1 MFKRVKII
9 QIIGSLLVF
18 VYLGLFVSNVIFG
31 YLGAL
36 DTFIFS
42 ILLVA
47 IGFDLI
53 WKGVLLKSS
62 STLWFAICLILW
74 AILILILKLYNQ
86 NIQEY
91 NFVFASIPLIPSALN
106 MIVFKNSIYLKVII
120 INIFIIVPIL
130 LMQFLTLSW
139 WWLVLMATASVGV
152 SIVICR
158 FIGLKRGRSGKV

>member
-91 NFVFASIPLIPSALN
+91 IFVFASIPLIPSALN

>member
-91 NFVFASIPLIPSALN
+91 IFVFASIPLIPSALN

-120 INIFIIVPIL
+120 INISIIVPIL

-139 WWLVLMATASVGV
+139 W
-152 SIVICR
+152 
-158 FIGLKRGRSGKV
+158 

>member
-91 NFVFASIPLIPSALN
+91 IFVFASIPLIPSALN

-120 INIFIIVPIL
+120 INIFIIIPIL
-130 LMQFLTLSW
+130 LMQFLTLRW
-139 WWLVLMATASVGV
+139 WWLVLIATASVGA
-152 SIVICR
+152 SIAICR
-158 FIGLKRGRSGKV
+158 FIGLKRGHSGKV

>member
-1 MFKRVKII
+1 MFKRVKVI

-120 INIFIIVPIL
+120 INISIIVPIL

-139 WWLVLMATASVGV
+139 WWLVLIATASVGV

>member
-120 INIFIIVPIL
+120 INISIIVPIL

>member
-91 NFVFASIPLIPSALN
+91 IFVFASIPLIPSALN

-120 INIFIIVPIL
+120 INISIIVPIL

-139 WWLVLMATASVGV
+139 WWLVLIATASVGV

>member
-42 ILLVA
+42 ILLVV

-91 NFVFASIPLIPSALN
+91 IFVFASIPLIPSALN

-120 INIFIIVPIL
+120 INISIIVPIL

>member
-42 ILLVA
+42 ILLVV

-120 INIFIIVPIL
+120 INISIIVPIL

>member
-91 NFVFASIPLIPSALN
+91 IFVFASIPLIPSALN

-139 WWLVLMATASVGV
+139 WWLVLIATASVGV

>member
-91 NFVFASIPLIPSALN
+91 IFVFASIPLIPSALN

-120 INIFIIVPIL
+120 INISIIVPIL

-139 WWLVLMATASVGV
+139 WCLVLIATASVGV

>member
-120 INIFIIVPIL
+120 INISIIVPIL

-139 WWLVLMATASVGV
+139 WWLVLIATASVGV

>member
-91 NFVFASIPLIPSALN
+91 IFVFASIPLIPSALN

-158 FIGLKRGRSGKV
+158 FIGLKRGCSGKV

>member
-42 ILLVA
+42 ILLVV

-86 NIQEY
+86 NNQEY
-91 NFVFASIPLIPSALN
+91 IFVFASIPLIPSALN

-120 INIFIIVPIL
+120 INISIIVPIL

-139 WWLVLMATASVGV
+139 WWLVLMATASVVV

>member
-74 AILILILKLYNQ
+74 AILILILKLCNQ

-91 NFVFASIPLIPSALN
+91 IFVFASIPLIPSALN

-120 INIFIIVPIL
+120 INISIIVPIL

-139 WWLVLMATASVGV
+139 WWLVLMATASVVV

>member
-91 NFVFASIPLIPSALN
+91 IFVFASIPLIPSALN

-120 INIFIIVPIL
+120 INISIIVPIL

>member
-42 ILLVA
+42 ILLVV

-120 INIFIIVPIL
+120 INISIIV

-139 WWLVLMATASVGV
+139 WWLVLIATASVGV

>member
-9 QIIGSLLVF
+9 QIIGSMLVF

>member
-91 NFVFASIPLIPSALN
+91 IFVFASIPLIPSALN

-120 INIFIIVPIL
+120 INISIIVPIL

-139 WWLVLMATASVGV
+139 WWLVLMATASVVV

>member
-18 VYLGLFVSNVIFG
+18 VYLVLFVSNVIFG

-91 NFVFASIPLIPSALN
+91 IFVFASIPLIPSALN

-120 INIFIIVPIL
+120 INISIIVPIL

-139 WWLVLMATASVGV
+139 WWLVLIATASVGV

>member
-42 ILLVA
+42 ILLVV

-86 NIQEY
+86 NNQEY
-91 NFVFASIPLIPSALN
+91 IFVFASIPLIPSALN

-120 INIFIIVPIL
+120 INISIIVPIL

>member
-42 ILLVA
+42 ILLVV

-91 NFVFASIPLIPSALN
+91 IFVFASIPLIPSALN

-158 FIGLKRGRSGKV
+158 FIGLKRGCSGKV